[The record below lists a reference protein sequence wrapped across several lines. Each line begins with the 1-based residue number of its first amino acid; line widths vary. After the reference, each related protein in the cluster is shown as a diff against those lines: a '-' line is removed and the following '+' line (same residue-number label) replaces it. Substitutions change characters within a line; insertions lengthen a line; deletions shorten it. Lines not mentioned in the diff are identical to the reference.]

1 MMCPHNNM
9 GDYCPSCIL
18 QKSQRRNGMR
28 GMGADCQPGYYE
40 GEVLGIKTGVC
51 LPDSATLAQQAAG
64 GLVGAVTTGASQS
77 PGVIVAA
84 QTSAGNALGNKI
96 LAFYREKPAVAIGLT
111 LGVVALVVYGGM
123 SFARGK

>member
-18 QKSQRRNGMR
+18 QKSQRSMGMR

-40 GEVLGIKTGVC
+40 GAVFGIKTGVC
-51 LPDSATLAQQAAG
+51 LPTSETLAQQAAG
-64 GLVGAVTTGASQS
+64 GLVGAVTSGAASS
-77 PGVIVAA
+77 PGVITAA
-84 QTSAGNALGNKI
+84 QTAAGNSLGNKI
-96 LAFYREKPAVAIGLT
+96 VGFYREKPAIAIGLT
-111 LGVVALVVYGGM
+111 LGVVALVIYGGM